1 MIPQIELDFID
12 YLLKEHDFSIN
23 VLRTLI
29 VKKENGEYFLSQIQ
43 AAYINFKAGWEC
55 RDKKKPQ

>member
-1 MIPQIELDFID
+1 MIEQVELDFID
-12 YLLKEHDFSIN
+12 HLLKEHDFSVD

-29 VKKENGEYFLSQIQ
+29 VKKENGDYFLSAIQ
-43 AAYINFKAGWEC
+43 AAYNNFAAGWHA